1 MKFLCIFKFEKTL
14 FMKYSILSL
23 LILFSSYVI
32 GQNDQANP
40 PKIGVKVPLNSSVE
54 IKGVTIKFTEVV
66 EDSRCPT
73 NVSCIWAGRAI
84 VKAEVTTNGKTN
96 EKTLIF
102 GATRPG
108 EKENSNLYS
117 STEFA
122 INGLALNPYPASEN
136 SGKIK
141 NYVLVIC
148 EEKNK

>member
-1 MKFLCIFKFEKTL
+1 
-14 FMKYSILSL
+14 MKYSILSL
-23 LILFSSYVI
+23 VILFSGYVI

-54 IKGVTIKFTEVV
+54 MKGVTIKFTEVV

-73 NVSCIWAGRAI
+73 NVSCIWEGRAI
-84 VKAEVTTNGKTN
+84 VKAEVTAKGKTN
-96 EKTLIF
+96 EKTLLF
-102 GATRPG
+102 GATQPG

-117 STEFA
+117 SSEFA
-122 INGLALNPYPASEN
+122 INGLTLNPYPTSEN
-136 SGKIK
+136 SGKVN